1 MGIVIEEV
9 ITIVEI
15 WNDRAIFFVRQIIK
29 LILYRPL
36 YFDFLDFNN
45 PYLEVMISSETYAL
59 LPALFRTI
67 AIAPI
72 TFILVGFNIET
83 TFKNPATSPAPHLSL
98 DIPAIYPK

>member
-45 PYLEVMISSETYAL
+45 PYREVMISSET
-59 LPALFRTI
+59 
-67 AIAPI
+67 
-72 TFILVGFNIET
+72 
-83 TFKNPATSPAPHLSL
+83 
-98 DIPAIYPK
+98 